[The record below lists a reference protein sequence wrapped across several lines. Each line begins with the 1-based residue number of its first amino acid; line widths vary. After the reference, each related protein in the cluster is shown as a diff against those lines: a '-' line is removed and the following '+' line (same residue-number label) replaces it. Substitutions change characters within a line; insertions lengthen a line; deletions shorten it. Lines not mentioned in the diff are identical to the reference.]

1 MCCAIGES
9 PTSTGSSPTAQCSS
23 PHALR
28 HEPRQARYRPPRASE
43 SHRLWC
49 SADPPTHSLASG
61 PRLTNVAA
69 GVDSEALGLLDGL
82 DGEAR
87 KERAE
92 LLEWLLDRGFSID
105 HIREWAAAPL
115 MLPAS
120 KVFGDDG
127 QYVSARE
134 VCEATGIEPELLQRL
149 QRAIGL
155 PAIDDPD
162 APVLLRADGQAVARA
177 KFFLDL
183 GFDPD
188 ETVAL
193 MRVVIENLG
202 HVAAILREAGLKTL
216 LRPGASEIDLAR
228 ASEQL
233 ARMSA
238 PMIGSVMEDLLHLEL
253 RRSFETDAV
262 TAAER
267 AAGTLPGARSVTV
280 CFADLAGFT
289 RLGEAIPP
297 EDLERV
303 ASRFAELAHHVAES
317 PVRFV
322 KSIGDAVML
331 VSFDA
336 VPLLHAVLDLID
348 AAAENDLPPL
358 RIGVSSGLAVSR
370 AGDWFGSPVN
380 VASRVTAEARP
391 GTAMGPESTRDAAGS
406 AAGFEWSPAGVRRL
420 KGVSDEV
427 KLFRVGRAS
436 VQVDP

>member
-1 MCCAIGES
+1 
-9 PTSTGSSPTAQCSS
+9 
-23 PHALR
+23 
-28 HEPRQARYRPPRASE
+28 
-43 SHRLWC
+43 
-49 SADPPTHSLASG
+49 
-61 PRLTNVAA
+61 VAA
-69 GVDSEALGLLDGL
+69 DFDFEALGLLDGL

-92 LLEWLLDRGFSID
+92 LIEWLLDRGFSIEN
-105 HIREWAAAPL
+105 ICGSAAAPL
-115 MLPAS
+115 MLPAH
-120 KVFGDDG
+120 KVLGDDG
-127 QYVSARE
+127 HYVSARE
-134 VCEATGIEPELLQRL
+134 VCEASGIELQLLQRL

-155 PAIDDPD
+155 QIDDPD
-162 APVLLRADGQAVARA
+162 AAVLLRADGQAAASA

-188 ETVAL
+188 DTVAM

-202 HVAAILREAGLKTL
+202 HVAAIMREAALKTL
-216 LRPGASEIDLAR
+216 LWPGASEVELAQ

-233 ARMSA
+233 ALRFA
-238 PMIGSVMEDLLHLEL
+238 PIIGPLMEDLLRLEL

-267 AAGTLPGARSVTV
+267 AAGTLPGARTVTV

-303 ASRFAELAHHVAES
+303 ASRFAELAHHVAGS

-331 VSFDA
+331 ISFDA

-358 RIGVSSGLAVSR
+358 RIGVASGLAVSR

-391 GTAMGPESTRDAAGS
+391 GTVMVADSTRDAADN
-406 AAGFEWSPAGVRRL
+406 AAGFEWSPAGARRL

-436 VQVDP
+436 V

>member
-1 MCCAIGES
+1 MRRPAELAIVCEK
-9 PTSTGSSPTAQCSS
+9 
-23 PHALR
+23 
-28 HEPRQARYRPPRASE
+28 
-43 SHRLWC
+43 
-49 SADPPTHSLASG
+49 DG
-61 PRLTNVAA
+61 PRPSVSAPPATIRCAGFRLDNVAA
-69 GVDSEALGLLDGL
+69 DFDFEALGLLDGL

-87 KERAE
+87 KERVE
-92 LLEWLLDRGFSID
+92 LIEWLLNQGFSID
-105 HIREWAAAPL
+105 RICESAAAPL

-120 KVFGDDG
+120 RALGDDG
-127 QYVSARE
+127 HYVSARE
-134 VCEATGIEPELLQRL
+134 VCEATGIELQLLQRL
-149 QRAIGL
+149 QHAIGL
-155 PAIDDPD
+155 QIDDPD
-162 APVLLRADGQAVARA
+162 AAVLLRADGEAAARA

-188 ETVAL
+188 DTVAL
-193 MRVVIENLG
+193 MRVVIEKLG
-202 HVAAILREAGLKTL
+202 HVAEIMREAGLKTL
-216 LRPGASEIDLAR
+216 LRPGASELELAQ

-233 ARMSA
+233 ALRSA
-238 PMIGSVMEDLLHLEL
+238 PMLAPVMEDLIRLEL
-253 RRSFETDAV
+253 RRSNETDAV

-267 AAGTLPGARSVTV
+267 AAGTLPGGRTVTV

-303 ASRFAELAHHVAES
+303 ASRFAEVAHHVARS

-331 VSFDA
+331 ISFDA

-348 AAAENDLPPL
+348 AAAENDLPRL
-358 RIGVSSGLAVSR
+358 RIGVASGLAVSR

-391 GTAMGPESTRDAAGS
+391 GTVMVAESTRDAAGS
-406 AAGFEWSPAGVRRL
+406 ATGFEWSPAGVRRL

-427 KLFRVGRAS
+427 KLFRVCRAS
-436 VQVDP
+436 VQVDS

>member
-1 MCCAIGES
+1 
-9 PTSTGSSPTAQCSS
+9 
-23 PHALR
+23 
-28 HEPRQARYRPPRASE
+28 
-43 SHRLWC
+43 
-49 SADPPTHSLASG
+49 
-61 PRLTNVAA
+61 VAA
-69 GVDSEALGLLDGL
+69 DFDFEALGLLDGL

-92 LLEWLLDRGFSID
+92 LIEWLLDRGFSID
-105 HIREWAAAPL
+105 HICGSAAAPL

-120 KVFGDDG
+120 KVLGDDG
-127 QYVSARE
+127 HYVSARE
-134 VCEATGIEPELLQRL
+134 VSEATGIELQLLQRL

-155 PAIDDPD
+155 QIDDPD
-162 APVLLRADGQAVARA
+162 AAVLLRADGEAAARA

-188 ETVAL
+188 DTVAM

-202 HVAAILREAGLKTL
+202 HVAEIMREAALKTL
-216 LRPGASEIDLAR
+216 LRPGASEVELAQ

-233 ARMSA
+233 ALRSA
-238 PMIGSVMEDLLHLEL
+238 PMLGPVMEDLIRLEL

-267 AAGTLPGARSVTV
+267 AAGTLPGGRTVTV

-303 ASRFAELAHHVAES
+303 ASRFAELAHGVAGP
-317 PVRFV
+317 PVRFI

-331 VSFDA
+331 LSFDA

-348 AAAENDLPPL
+348 AAAENDLPRL
-358 RIGVSSGLAVSR
+358 RIGVASGLAVSR

-391 GTAMGPESTRDAAGS
+391 GTVMVAESTRDAAGNT
-406 AAGFEWSPAGVRRL
+406 AGFEWSPAGARRL

-436 VQVDP
+436 V